1 MSIFENMMMNN
12 AKNLKQENLKKNSS
26 KVFKEEYSED
36 LTNNVSKYGIQS
48 YSKSGVAFEKLSE
61 TQAEISY
68 SGLLAKSG
76 AQEVQGVYG
85 FGSNQNWEGVS
96 SIQLKKEGE
105 GTFKGV
111 LPLEHGKNINI
122 AFKDSAENWDN
133 NSGMNYTFV
142 N

>member
-1 MSIFENMMMNN
+1 MSIFDNMMMNN
-12 AKNLKQENLKKNSS
+12 VKNEKQSNMKKNSS
-26 KVFKEEYSED
+26 KSFKEEYSEE
-36 LTNNVSKYGIQS
+36 LANNVSRYGIQS

-76 AQEVQGVYG
+76 AQEVHGVYG

-96 SIQLKKEGE
+96 TIQLKKEGE
-105 GTFKGV
+105 GTFKAV
-111 LPLEHGKNINI
+111 FPIEQGKNINV
-122 AFKDSAENWDN
+122 AFKDSVENWDN

>member
-1 MSIFENMMMNN
+1 MGIFDNMMMNN
-12 AKNLKQENLKKNSS
+12 IKNEKQSNTKKNSS
-26 KVFKEEYSED
+26 KSFKEEYSED
-36 LTNNVSKYGIQS
+36 LTNNVSRYGIQS

-96 SIQLKKEGE
+96 AVQLKKEGE
-105 GTFKGV
+105 GAFKAV
-111 LPLEHGKNINI
+111 LPIEHGKNINI
-122 AFKDSAENWDN
+122 AFKDTAENWDN

>member
-1 MSIFENMMMNN
+1 MSIFDNMMMNN
-12 AKNLKQENLKKNSS
+12 IKNEKQSNTKKNSS
-26 KVFKEEYSED
+26 KPFKEEYSED
-36 LTNNVSKYGIQS
+36 LTNNVSRYGIQS

-96 SIQLKKEGE
+96 AVQLKKEGE
-105 GTFKGV
+105 GAFKAV
-111 LPLEHGKNINI
+111 LPIEHGKNINI
-122 AFKDSAENWDN
+122 AFKDTAENWDN

>member
-1 MSIFENMMMNN
+1 MSIFDNMMMNN
-12 AKNLKQENLKKNSS
+12 VKNEKQSNMKKNSS
-26 KVFKEEYSED
+26 KSFKEEYSED
-36 LTNNVSKYGIQS
+36 LTSNVSRYGIQS

-76 AQEVQGVYG
+76 AQEVEGVYG

-96 SIQLKKEGE
+96 TLQFKKEGE
-105 GTFKGV
+105 DSYKA
-111 LPLEHGKNINI
+111 LIPIEQGKNINI